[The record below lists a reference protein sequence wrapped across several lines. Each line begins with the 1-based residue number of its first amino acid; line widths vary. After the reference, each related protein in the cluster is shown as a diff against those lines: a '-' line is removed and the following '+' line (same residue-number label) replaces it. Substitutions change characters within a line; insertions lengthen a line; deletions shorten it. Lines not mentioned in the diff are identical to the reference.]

1 MVAEFASGLR
11 VRMGGGGEPPSSDE
25 GGVVGT
31 VLQGGSSMAPPKHP
45 GLCSPPPVSIPCLC
59 PSEEPM
65 VRGRS
70 VSGVRWAGGVRVS
83 IPAVG
88 LKANQNPS
96 AYPSLRSRPPCCRM
110 QIRRKF

>member
-1 MVAEFASGLR
+1 MDDLSLESGGQEGSVAF
-11 VRMGGGGEPPSSDE
+11 
-25 GGVVGT
+25 
-31 VLQGGSSMAPPKHP
+31 
-45 GLCSPPPVSIPCLC
+45 
-59 PSEEPM
+59 
-65 VRGRS
+65 
-70 VSGVRWAGGVRVS
+70 S